1 MVMNDTA
8 ERIKNNL
15 TLQNKSKVLRM
26 IMKDD
31 ILSPKFW
38 ARKFEQPPFAAEQ
51 IVAVTGF
58 SLQLMGSTPP
68 NHPWFP
74 PGYQGKLLQIG
85 WYLVELK
92 EVSKQYVLSI
102 TILCTDLRKMVGKR
116 N

>member
-51 IVAVTGF
+51 IVAAATNTTYVVICH
-58 SLQLMGSTPP
+58 
-68 NHPWFP
+68 NN
-74 PGYQGKLLQIG
+74 KDQI
-85 WYLVELK
+85 
-92 EVSKQYVLSI
+92 
-102 TILCTDLRKMVGKR
+102 
-116 N
+116 